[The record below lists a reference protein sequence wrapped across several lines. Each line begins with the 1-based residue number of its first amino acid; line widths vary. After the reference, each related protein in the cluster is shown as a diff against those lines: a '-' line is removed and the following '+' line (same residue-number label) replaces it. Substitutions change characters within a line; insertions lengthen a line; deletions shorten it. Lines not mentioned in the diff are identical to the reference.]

1 MEGGEELKD
10 GWKGWMEEGRK
21 GGREGC
27 AGGGMRMMNW
37 WREE

>member
-1 MEGGEELKD
+1 MDGKDEL
-10 GWKGWMEEGRK
+10 RK